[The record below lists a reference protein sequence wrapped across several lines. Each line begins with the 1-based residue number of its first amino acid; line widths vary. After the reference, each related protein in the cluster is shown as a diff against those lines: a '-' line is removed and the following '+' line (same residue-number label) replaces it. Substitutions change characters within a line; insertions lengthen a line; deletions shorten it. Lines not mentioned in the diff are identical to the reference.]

1 MAPLSSPTFKNTQH
15 QEAGKQNVPSMLSQQ
30 IIQKER
36 FFTSKIQQLNE
47 MDKEFDFRKSASEGT
62 AVSKSSDCRS
72 GIVDKCQRYACS
84 DKTLQAMI
92 NNKLTKKRCENEH
105 NWEVKQ
111 RAEARL
117 HESLCRLL
125 GNRFLDLYACE
136 MLTSTSKGLPK
147 VTIHLR
153 LELGPEHTIKL
164 MERVESELLAVR
176 EDMGEDERYAEEEWI
191 RFQQA
196 ARENQ
201 RKWAR
206 SQDPGQCLFCTDI
219 PRDTRPRKIA
229 LHKAMVGT
237 KPKEI
242 VERFEIRP
250 PDGLGR
256 GHSEVTI
263 SLRLQKTDNIINKS
277 ELRTYHDKGVGRMIV
292 EKLAKERD
300 ENKHHWAAVQRA
312 DALIREGI
320 CRIYGIQ
327 VSKPRGCEVLTSKE
341 LPTGLITLPLAIPAE
356 KKMELLSRIES
367 KEPALQKNADKNK
380 TSQAAEGRDKMMP
393 EADGLVSDDDI
404 IWEDEA

>member
-125 GNRFLDLYACE
+125 G
-136 MLTSTSKGLPK
+136 LPK

-176 EDMGEDERYAEEEWI
+176 EDMGED
-191 RFQQA
+191 
-196 ARENQ
+196 
-201 RKWAR
+201 
-206 SQDPGQCLFCTDI
+206 
-219 PRDTRPRKIA
+219 
-229 LHKAMVGT
+229 
-237 KPKEI
+237 
-242 VERFEIRP
+242 
-250 PDGLGR
+250 
-256 GHSEVTI
+256 
-263 SLRLQKTDNIINKS
+263 

-320 CRIYGIQ
+320 CRIY
-327 VSKPRGCEVLTSKE
+327 E